1 MNLTDYD
8 LIIINTS
15 GGKDSQAMMD
25 MVTKQ
30 AQADGILD
38 RVHAVHCDLGR
49 MEWPG
54 TTDLVREQAQAYG
67 IPLHIVTRELG
78 DLLEHVEKRG
88 MWPSST
94 ARYCTS
100 DHKRDQASKVI
111 RSLAKNIKV
120 DRPVRVLNCM
130 GIRSQ
135 ESNARSKKNP
145 FQVDKRLSSKSRLVD
160 VCFPIFEWTEDQ
172 VWTTIKASGVRH
184 HRAYDLGMPRL
195 SCAFCIFAPKAALMI
210 AGKDNP
216 ELLDEYCRIE
226 AKIGHDFKHKSK
238 ISDIRDA
245 LATGEQAGNIEAWN
259 M

>member
-1 MNLTDYD
+1 MKLRDYD
-8 LIIINTS
+8 LIILNTS
-15 GGKDSQAMMD
+15 AGKDSQAMMD

-30 AQADGILD
+30 ASAESILD

-54 TTDLVREQAQAYG
+54 TTDLVREQAKAYS
-67 IPLHIVTRELG
+67 IPVHIVKREIG

-130 GIRSQ
+130 GIRAQ
-135 ESNARSKKNP
+135 ESTARSKKKS

-160 VCFPIFEWTEDQ
+160 VYFPIFEWTEAQ
-172 VWTTIKASGVRH
+172 VWATVKTSGVRH

-210 AGKDNP
+210 AGKHNP

-226 AKIGHDFKHKSK
+226 AKIGHTFKHKSK

-245 LATGEQAGNIEAWN
+245 LAAGEKAGEIPDWN